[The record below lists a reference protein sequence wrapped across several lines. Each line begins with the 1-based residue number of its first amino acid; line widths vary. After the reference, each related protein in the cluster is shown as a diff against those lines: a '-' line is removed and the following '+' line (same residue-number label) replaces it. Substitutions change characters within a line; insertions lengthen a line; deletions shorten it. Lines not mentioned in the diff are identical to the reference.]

1 MFLHFL
7 HFFCIFVCAGIV
19 VCIFFAFFVGI
30 FLGRPLGR
38 ALGGPSQPCQ
48 SRRATAAGF
57 GGWLGV
63 LIDRIG
69 LPGRREVVR
78 SSQVANADTA
88 EG

>member
-1 MFLHFL
+1 M
-7 HFFCIFVCAGIV
+7 
-19 VCIFFAFFVGI
+19 
-30 FLGRPLGR
+30 GRP
-38 ALGGPSQPCQ
+38 SEV
-48 SRRATAAGF
+48 RRNPVNPAVRAAGF